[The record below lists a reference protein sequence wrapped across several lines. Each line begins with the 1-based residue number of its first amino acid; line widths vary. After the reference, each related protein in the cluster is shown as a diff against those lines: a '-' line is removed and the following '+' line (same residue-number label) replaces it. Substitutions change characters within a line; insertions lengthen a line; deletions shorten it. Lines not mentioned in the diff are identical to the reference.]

1 MNETVFER
9 ELKSFKAHLTQSEQN
24 NFAGTTIKDLH
35 LTIAGIQK
43 TQLSDRTNKNVK
55 RLRTFLEAVE
65 SLTKVLDIFVNVND
79 FVAFVWGPV
88 KFLLLVGLPKICC
101 FAIVCAGTDVRPQQ
115 NDILT
120 PDDFRPPANP
130 RMHLLHY
137 SARTSR
143 SAASYPCSY
152 NIKPCFNTM
161 ITCERF

>member
-55 RLRTFLEAVE
+55 RIRTFLEAVE

-101 FAIVCAGTDVRPQQ
+101 FAIVCAFTDVRP
-115 NDILT
+115 
-120 PDDFRPPANP
+120 
-130 RMHLLHY
+130 
-137 SARTSR
+137 
-143 SAASYPCSY
+143 
-152 NIKPCFNTM
+152 
-161 ITCERF
+161 

>member
-1 MNETVFER
+1 MTEQSRVSKSRPATSAEQERHPCVSSDMNETVFER

-55 RLRTFLEAVE
+55 RIRTFLEAVE

-101 FAIVCAGTDVRPQQ
+101 FAIVCACTDVRP
-115 NDILT
+115 
-120 PDDFRPPANP
+120 
-130 RMHLLHY
+130 
-137 SARTSR
+137 
-143 SAASYPCSY
+143 
-152 NIKPCFNTM
+152 
-161 ITCERF
+161 